1 MKANLLPF
9 SCLLSVL
16 AGCAPLSIYHK
27 EGTSVSRMQSDLLS
41 CEVAAAQDVPIATE
55 LRREPPYYVPG
66 DRVCYSNGKCYLRG
80 GYYIPGRVYTVDA
93 NRGLRSRVQTQCMAD
108 QGYSPVTLPQ
118 CSNAVARQVPPGV
131 TKTLPALAEKN
142 CVIRNDDGTWQIVN
156 LR

>member
-1 MKANLLPF
+1 MKANLLPL
-9 SCLLSVL
+9 SCLLSLL

-93 NRGLRSRVQTQCMAD
+93 NRGLRSRVQAQCMAD

-118 CSNAVARQVPPGV
+118 LLERRG
-131 TKTLPALAEKN
+131 PAGPAGGHENPAGAGRKKL
-142 CVIRNDDGTWQIVN
+142 CHPQ
-156 LR
+156 